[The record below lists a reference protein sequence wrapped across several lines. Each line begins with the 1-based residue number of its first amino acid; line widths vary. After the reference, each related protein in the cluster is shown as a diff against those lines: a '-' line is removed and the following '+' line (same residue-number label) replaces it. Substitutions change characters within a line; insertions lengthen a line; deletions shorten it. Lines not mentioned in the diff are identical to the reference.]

1 MVMDCRYS
9 IQAVMHS
16 AALPSQ
22 NPWFEIQ
29 VGLLMAYGQLKEH
42 ISI

>member
-9 IQAVMHS
+9 IQA
-16 AALPSQ
+16 ADYALPPQ

-29 VGLLMAYGQLKEH
+29 VGLLIAYGQLKEH